1 MLLTP
6 DLQGEVRDPGWYFRN
21 AGVPVGREAM
31 DLLVRVRGW
40 RRYEIEPAMQGEY
53 DEPDVLPEVS
63 ARVSGRV
70 LDRKGAGGVQNCVV
84 TLAAPGTGILEQ
96 AVSREDGR
104 FVFTGF
110 EIPEGTRF
118 VVSAKTAT
126 GRENVYLVLD
136 EVPSWFEG
144 VPAPRWR
151 LQGNRTGGI
160 TSSPVN
166 GKATGIGRWRSWRG
180 KKRCGISFWKR

>member
-1 MLLTP
+1 M
-6 DLQGEVRDPGWYFRN
+6 
-21 AGVPVGREAM
+21 
-31 DLLVRVRGW
+31 
-40 RRYEIEPAMQGEY
+40 
-53 DEPDVLPEVS
+53 
-63 ARVSGRV
+63 
-70 LDRKGAGGVQNCVV
+70 QNCVV

-144 VPAPRWR
+144 VPAPPLAASGKPHGGDHLESGQW
-151 LQGNRTGGI
+151 QGYRNRTLEKLAREETMRDIFLEEVEVRAPPGKRTI
-160 TSSPVN
+160 PSTNNKPVRLLPRSVSSN
-166 GKATGIGRWRSWRG
+166 RDYQTFKW
-180 KKRCGISFWKR
+180 C